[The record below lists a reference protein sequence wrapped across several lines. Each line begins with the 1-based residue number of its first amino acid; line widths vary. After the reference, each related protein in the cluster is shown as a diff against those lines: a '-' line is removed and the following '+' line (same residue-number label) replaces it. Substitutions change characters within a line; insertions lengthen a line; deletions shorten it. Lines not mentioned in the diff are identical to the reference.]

1 MHILDFIIF
10 AIYFS
15 IVLGIGVYFFRKN
28 KTRGEYYVG
37 DRSISSTHIGFSIVA
52 TDVGGGF
59 SIGLGGLGFLMGL
72 SGSWLLFTG
81 LVGAWLAAVL
91 VIPRIKVLDKQ
102 ENLLTFPDF
111 LKLHYNKKVVLAAA
125 LISGIGYLGFTSA
138 QILAGAKLAAG
149 TVFAN
154 VEFVNPLDLSLYI
167 MTGIIILYTVMGG
180 LKAVIYTDT
189 FQWMILLAGLILFG
203 VPFAY
208 VKVGGNAVLQASLPS
223 EFFTLTNIHWSQ
235 FVNWLFTIVPIWF
248 IAMTLYQRIY
258 ACRNVKEAKK
268 AFFLA
273 GILEYPL
280 MAFAGVILGM
290 IARIYFPEADS
301 EIAMPMLLKE
311 ILPIGIKGIVI
322 AAYFSAIMSTADSCL
337 IASSGNFVNDVI
349 ESFLKRRLPHKS
361 MMRLSQGV
369 TLIIGIIT
377 FIIANSYTTVLNIIL
392 HAYSF
397 MVAGLFV
404 PTLMAYFSKRKSSL
418 AALVSMFGGGGFT
431 LFLIFAEF
439 SLPLN
444 LDASVWG
451 LLLSAVL
458 YGVVMLIESRNPEHL

>member
-1 MHILDFIIF
+1 MMHILDYIIF
-10 AIYFS
+10 AVYFAV
-15 IVLGIGVYFFRKN
+15 VLGIGVYFFRKN
-28 KTRGEYYVG
+28 KTKSEYYVG

-81 LVGAWLAAVL
+81 LLGAWLAAVL
-91 VIPRIKVLDKQ
+91 VIPKIKKIDKEQ
-102 ENLLTFPDF
+102 ELLTFPDF
-111 LKLHYNKKVVLAAA
+111 LKLHYNNKVVLAAA

-154 VEFVNPLDLSLYI
+154 VEGINPIDISLYI
-167 MTGIIILYTVMGG
+167 MTAIIILYTVMGG

-189 FQWMILLAGLILFG
+189 FQWMILLAGLFLFG
-203 VPFAY
+203 IPFAY
-208 VKVGGNAVLQASLPS
+208 IKVGGFEMMRMSLPAK
-223 EFFTLTNIHWSQ
+223 FFTLHNIQVSQ
-235 FVNWLFTIVPIWF
+235 FINWLFTIVPIWF

-258 ACRNVKEAKK
+258 ACRNIKEAKK

-273 GILEYPL
+273 GILEYPF

-290 IARIYFPEADS
+290 IARIYFPTVDS

-311 ILPIGIKGIVI
+311 ILPIGIKGVVI

-349 ESFLKRRLPHKS
+349 ESFLKRPLSHKN
-361 MMRLSQGV
+361 MMRLSQAV
-369 TLIIGIIT
+369 TLVIGIIT
-377 FIIANSYTTVLNIIL
+377 FVIAKSYTTVLNIIL

-404 PTLMAYFSKRKSSL
+404 PTVVAYFGRRKSST
-418 AALVSMFGGGGFT
+418 AALISMFGGGGFA
-431 LFLIFAEF
+431 LILIFTKVTM
-439 SLPLN
+439 PWN

-451 LLLSAVL
+451 LLFSAFLYSIVL
-458 YGVVMLIESRNPEHL
+458 IIKPESI